1 MLSIAS
7 TPGAPTSAPSIP
19 GNASSAAT
27 CESGTTL
34 TTCAMDP
41 NQNVCLGMMR
51 AGSVQVALPM
61 LVPDP
66 ER

>member
-1 MLSIAS
+1 MLSIAG
-7 TPGAPTSAPSIP
+7 TPGAPTSASTP
-19 GNASSAAT
+19 GDASSAAT
-27 CESGTTL
+27 CESGATL
-34 TTCAMDP
+34 PTCAMDP
-41 NQNVCLGMMR
+41 TRNVCLGMMR